1 MFESL
6 SRPTSGEHT
15 SSHDDSESMG
25 SVRAGSAASGSV
37 TGKFIT
43 AVSLLV
49 IVIGP
54 RGVQFRD

>member
-43 AVSLLV
+43 AVSLL
-49 IVIGP
+49 
-54 RGVQFRD
+54 